1 MKKILRA
8 IILLTICC
16 SVMIMPGCGSGTG
29 SDSDSVSESG
39 FDYKPIPEIRE
50 NFSQTV
56 ENLRT
61 AEFDNLDFSNADFF
75 DFPEIDSISLLALT
89 SFEGKTVQ
97 ELHDFFCMSLDT
109 LVPGKIFDEQKMN
122 EIVLNGERVNGE
134 LPNIKE
140 FKPKPGLYSDP
151 FLMLETEECFMDM
164 FNGVLRWFDN
174 GDLMRWCGEEGKP
187 ATEVMID
194 KTRPRK
200 EIITDM
206 KSTDKY
212 ELTDGE
218 ISVKDAAEFVNNY
231 LETMNFSPYELSARC
246 KAVSLNVVDIG
257 RGKYGYNFIIT
268 PEYKNVCFDYYK
280 SAGGMGVVTIENDYD
295 NRDYDSMPG
304 QIDMIE
310 TDKIYHFIYPAY
322 DMAIEEAETYTSII
336 TLEDAAK
343 IVSEFYSKAMDLDVD
358 RVQVVYLP
366 CVVKDSRFCGEPCW
380 KFILNSF
387 SYSYNTLVNMHTGE
401 VHVYVQEK

>member
-1 MKKILRA
+1 MKKILHT

-16 SVMIMPGCGSGTG
+16 SVIIISGCDSGTG
-29 SDSDSVSESG
+29 SDSGSVSEPD
-39 FDYKPIPEIRE
+39 FEYKPIPEIRE

-56 ENLRT
+56 ENLRAT
-61 AEFDNLDFSNADFF
+61 EFENLDFSNADFF

-109 LVPGKIFDEQKMN
+109 LVPGKISDEQKMN

-140 FKPKPGLYSDP
+140 FKPKQGVHSDP

-174 GDLMRWCGEEGKP
+174 GDLMRWCGEEGAPVMK
-187 ATEVMID
+187 VMISQ
-194 KTRPRK
+194 TCPRK

-206 KSTDKY
+206 NCTDKY

-218 ISVKDAAEFVNNY
+218 ISVKDAAEFVNKY

-257 RGKYGYNFIIT
+257 GGKYGYNFIIT
-268 PEYKNVCFDYYK
+268 PEYKNVFFDYYK
-280 SAGGMGVVTIENDYD
+280 SSAGMGVVTIENDYD
-295 NRDYDSMPG
+295 NREYDSMPG

-336 TLEDAAK
+336 TLEDAAR
-343 IVSEFYSKAMDLDVD
+343 IVSEFYSGTMDLDAE
-358 RVQVVYLP
+358 RVQVVYLS
-366 CVVKDSRFCGEPCW
+366 CVGPDSKPRGEPCW
-380 KFILNSF
+380 KFILNGSG
-387 SYSYNTLVNMHTGE
+387 YLYNTLVNMHTGE
-401 VHVYVQEK
+401 VHVYIQE